1 MGRIKKRVGLCQG
14 INCTFVIKLLRTSR
28 SVCTREGH
36 KDMGPIAGSYGHSTG
51 GEAWSRLEA
60 VGGRRL
66 GCIQR
71 RGGKNQSDMEPNR
84 KTE

>member
-1 MGRIKKRVGLCQG
+1 MKA
-14 INCTFVIKLLRTSR
+14 LRASR

-36 KDMGPIAGSYGHSTG
+36 KDMGPIGWFLRHSTG

-71 RGGKNQSDMEPNR
+71 RVEAKIKVIWSQIEKWSEGRDGDTSFSLGHVA
-84 KTE
+84 TW